1 MIRYVALA
9 AVAAAVGLANGSARA
24 EDGFELCNR
33 TALPV
38 VYAKA
43 LNVSDKAKSKDDV
56 IVSEGWF
63 DLAPG
68 QCANLWPGKL
78 RYRYYLIYAEAK
90 GSNRKWTGKWPI
102 CVDNDRTFK
111 ITGDKCATSRP
122 HRLFDQVDTG
132 DDDTFSYDLK

>member
-1 MIRYVALA
+1 MIRFVAVVA
-9 AVAAAVGLANGSARA
+9 IAAALSLTGESARA

-33 TALPV
+33 TKLNV

-43 LNVSDKAKSKDDV
+43 LNVSDKSKSKDDV
-56 IVSEGWF
+56 ITSEGWF

-78 RYRYYLIYAEAK
+78 RYRYYLVYAEAK

-102 CVDNDRTFK
+102 CVDNGRSFK

-122 HRLFDQVDTG
+122 HRLFDQIDTG
-132 DDDTFSYDLK
+132 DDDTYTYDLK